1 MQRWELPADAPPPPA
16 PNLARFSAMQG
27 ETRPGAHPGDRSQIL
42 VRAIRGIQGLDE
54 EYNREERKRRFAE
67 AMAAA
72 TDPEEV
78 LYRKRWRSEEGGFI
92 YSTRRGSTGAVLG
105 EAIDEFGGLLNL
117 AAQAGPQREWSTA
130 AARAARGRRRATGGR
145 SGAGREGTRS

>member
-1 MQRWELPADAPPPPA
+1 MLVELV
-16 PNLARFSAMQG
+16 G

-42 VRAIRGIQGLDE
+42 VQAVRRIHGLDE
-54 EYNREERKRRFAE
+54 EYNREERKRRFDE

-72 TDPEEV
+72 DDPEEV
-78 LYRKRWRSEEGGFI
+78 LYRKRWRSEGGGFI
-92 YSTRRGSTGAVLG
+92 YSTRRGSTGEVLG
-105 EAIDEFGGLLNL
+105 EALDEFDGLLNL

-130 AARAARGRRRATGGR
+130 AARAARGRRRATEGR